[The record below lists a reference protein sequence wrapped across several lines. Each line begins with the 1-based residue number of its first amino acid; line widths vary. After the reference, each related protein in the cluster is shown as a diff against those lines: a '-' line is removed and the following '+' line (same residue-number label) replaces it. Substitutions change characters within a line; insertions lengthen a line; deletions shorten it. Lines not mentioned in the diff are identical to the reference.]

1 VNVRSEGQ
9 FPTLAEGSRQSPI
22 HSGMNGLGGLSS

>member
-1 VNVRSEGQ
+1 MFAAKDN

-22 HSGMNGLGGLSS
+22 YSGMNDLGGLSS